1 MEKTRCVD
9 STRQRTGHSEGTW
22 TYNRQALRVAFS
34 LYFFIGSHCNKIP
47 SSYYIS
53 CSFLLPNIPFYA
65 PAQLVSSEEQMH
77 RARLAS
83 TGHSGQ
89 PQSQLAPN
97 DSTFASAP
105 LPETIQIVR
114 HAKAVL
120 LHSYISSHSARQHH
134 CLTLDKVCFTSNSY
148 YNLAT
153 NITSFH
159 LMCASWIIPQIAL
172 LQIPRGL
179 LGLGGAQLWCTFSSH
194 LKIAVDAVPKYT
206 DTPSASF
213 RRSSQLSAWTYRPVA
228 YGLARERTK
237 PSRGAFSS
245 PSLSPRLSCA
255 LTYPFA
261 VLVPSQYPPCQAF
274 RTTPLPSLQICHCR

>member
-47 SSYYIS
+47 SASPLPPHTIFPFLFYSQAFVSMHQHS
-53 CSFLLPNIPFYA
+53 CSPCSL
-65 PAQLVSSEEQMH
+65 SSEEQMH

-83 TGHSGQ
+83 TGHGGQ

-105 LPETIQIVR
+105 LPENNSNRASCEGSSLAFIYR
-114 HAKAVL
+114 VL
-120 LHSYISSHSARQHH
+120 DPSSSHLARQHH
-134 CLTLDKVCFTSNSY
+134 RLTLDKVCFTSNSY

-153 NITSFH
+153 NITSTPVFH

-172 LQIPRGL
+172 LQIPRGR
-179 LGLGGAQLWCTFSSH
+179 LGLGGAQPW
-194 LKIAVDAVPKYT
+194 
-206 DTPSASF
+206 
-213 RRSSQLSAWTYRPVA
+213 
-228 YGLARERTK
+228 
-237 PSRGAFSS
+237 
-245 PSLSPRLSCA
+245 SL
-255 LTYPFA
+255 
-261 VLVPSQYPPCQAF
+261 
-274 RTTPLPSLQICHCR
+274 H

>member
-47 SSYYIS
+47 SASPLPPHTIFPFLFYSQAFVSMHQHS
-53 CSFLLPNIPFYA
+53 CSPCSL
-65 PAQLVSSEEQMH
+65 SSEEQMH

-83 TGHSGQ
+83 TGHGGQ

-120 LHSYISSHSARQHH
+120 LRSYILFSTRLPAIWLANTTALRSTKSALRPTVITIWRQ
-134 CLTLDKVCFTSNSY
+134 T
-148 YNLAT
+148 
-153 NITSFH
+153 
-159 LMCASWIIPQIAL
+159 
-172 LQIPRGL
+172 
-179 LGLGGAQLWCTFSSH
+179 
-194 LKIAVDAVPKYT
+194 
-206 DTPSASF
+206 
-213 RRSSQLSAWTYRPVA
+213 
-228 YGLARERTK
+228 
-237 PSRGAFSS
+237 
-245 PSLSPRLSCA
+245 
-255 LTYPFA
+255 
-261 VLVPSQYPPCQAF
+261 
-274 RTTPLPSLQICHCR
+274 